1 MEAIKFPDVE
11 ALLVVYLNG
20 LLAEPVSTK
29 VPSPRPATFV
39 RIIRTGGFTT
49 GLVTDEAL
57 ITFEAWAAT
66 EPAAQDL
73 AQRVRAYLRAVD
85 VVDGVQFY
93 GPINPTGPVNLPDP
107 ATQQA
112 RYTGLVSVGVRGSA
126 I

>member
-11 ALLVVYLNG
+11 ALLVSYLNG
-20 LLAEPVSTK
+20 VLDEPVHTK

-39 RIIRTGGFTT
+39 RIMRTGGTAT

-57 ITFEAWAAT
+57 IAYEAWAAT
-66 EPAAQDL
+66 EPAAQEL
-73 AQRVRAYLRAVD
+73 AQRVRAYIRAVD
-85 VVDGVQFY
+85 VVAGVQFY

-107 ATQQA
+107 ASGQA
-112 RYTGLVSVGVRGSA
+112 RYTGLVSVGVRGTA